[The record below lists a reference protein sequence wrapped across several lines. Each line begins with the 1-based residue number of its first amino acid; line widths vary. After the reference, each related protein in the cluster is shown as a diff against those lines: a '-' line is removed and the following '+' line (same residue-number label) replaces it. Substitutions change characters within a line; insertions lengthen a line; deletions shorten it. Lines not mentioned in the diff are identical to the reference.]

1 MKLEDHNF
9 PASMAYYF
17 VSQAKEFARQAVEP
31 PLKKNPKYVDAAICR
46 RKCRVVFFLIIILT
60 CYNRMPEFQPSPH
73 VKKVFEF
80 LVKYCAKRYPVEVC
94 PICGEQTLPGD
105 PSVRITVLGG

>member
-46 RKCRVVFFLIIILT
+46 RKCRVVFF
-60 CYNRMPEFQPSPH
+60 
-73 VKKVFEF
+73 
-80 LVKYCAKRYPVEVC
+80 
-94 PICGEQTLPGD
+94 
-105 PSVRITVLGG
+105 

>member
-1 MKLEDHNF
+1 MTVSEHYPTEKVEMKLEDHNF

-46 RKCRVVFFLIIILT
+46 RKCRVVFFFNNNFNLLQQNAGVST
-60 CYNRMPEFQPSPH
+60 KPPR
-73 VKKVFEF
+73 
-80 LVKYCAKRYPVEVC
+80 
-94 PICGEQTLPGD
+94 
-105 PSVRITVLGG
+105 